1 MRKSS
6 SLFAIPSGLRG
17 FRRSSRRWVVA
28 IAIHSKDTLV
38 CPEAA
43 ILGVKTVLDTLYK
56 HLKYLNHWV
65 VMVMK
70 EMADA
75 EIGAEGPPLC
85 IIGDG
90 TLV

>member
-1 MRKSS
+1 MGRGNSSPRK
-6 SLFAIPSGLRG
+6 RNN
-17 FRRSSRRWVVA
+17 
-28 IAIHSKDTLV
+28 V
-38 CPEAA
+38 CPDAA
-43 ILGVKTVLDTLYK
+43 HLEVTIVIDPVSK